1 MCGCGAVGGRSMSR
15 SLLNPIVAPRR
26 RATLLDPQHTHR
38 RRRSTRLSHNHK
50 SKTLAASANDDE
62 KEDNGEEEGG
72 GGETDDGKFTL
83 RGRFNASPK
92 SVYRALTEY
101 EGLQNMSHS
110 IVSSKRMWISS
121 RVGRTV
127 LRLESRDRNLLWG
140 TMKGDI
146 IVEVTEDVQRGTISF
161 RADNVDDRAAFAVQG

>member
-1 MCGCGAVGGRSMSR
+1 M
-15 SLLNPIVAPRR
+15 
-26 RATLLDPQHTHR
+26 
-38 RRRSTRLSHNHK
+38 
-50 SKTLAASANDDE
+50 
-62 KEDNGEEEGG
+62 
-72 GGETDDGKFTL
+72 
-83 RGRFNASPK
+83 
-92 SVYRALTEY
+92 YRALTEY

-110 IVSSKRMWISS
+110 IVSCKRMWISS

-127 LRLESRDRNLLWG
+127 LRMESRDRNLLWG